1 MKLKKSSCSIKTA
14 LLKPILR
21 DAKISA
27 YLSIGSENFQIRDS
41 HAFEKILR
49 NYNFTPFSGI
59 FPKTPS

>member
-1 MKLKKSSCSIKTA
+1 ME

-21 DAKISA
+21 NAKISA
-27 YLSIGSENFQIRDS
+27 YLIPSPENCDS
-41 HAFEKILR
+41 RAFEKNVR